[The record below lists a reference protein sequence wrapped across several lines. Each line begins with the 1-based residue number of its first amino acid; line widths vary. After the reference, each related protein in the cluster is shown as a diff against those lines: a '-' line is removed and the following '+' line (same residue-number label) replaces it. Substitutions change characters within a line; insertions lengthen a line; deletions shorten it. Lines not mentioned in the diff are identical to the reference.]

1 MKTLDKYLDIAN
13 KITDLVGEY
22 ALKNFGGRKVTFH
35 KAGLEYSVDEDKK
48 ANDLY
53 EKFLKKE
60 TPEVA
65 LYTEEGEK
73 NLDQDLVWTID
84 PIDGTSNYSLG
95 IPFFNT
101 QICLL
106 KNKEPVVV
114 VIFVPVL
121 GQKFWAVKGQG
132 AFFNGQKIK
141 VTDKKDLEK
150 SIFGISGGNTRE
162 DREWMGKN
170 LKELLHYFRSPRV
183 LSSTGVEMSYTASG
197 IIDLF
202 LSKGGATW
210 DYAPGAL
217 LIREAGGVVLN
228 LEGRQWKI
236 EDRGLIAS
244 NEALIKQIL
253 ELL

>member
-1 MKTLDKYLDIAN
+1 MKSLDEYLDIAN
-13 KITDLVGEY
+13 KITDLVGEF
-22 ALKNFGGRKVTFH
+22 ALKNFGERKVTFH
-35 KAGLEYSVDEDKK
+35 KKGLEYSVDEDKK

-53 EKFLKKE
+53 EQFLKKE

-65 LYTEEGEK
+65 LFTEEGEK
-73 NLDQDLVWTID
+73 NLTGELVWTVD
-84 PIDGTSNYSLG
+84 PIDGTSNYSVG

-101 QICLL
+101 QICLI
-106 KNKEPVVV
+106 KNQQPVVA
-114 VIFVPVL
+114 VIFVPAL
-121 GQKFWAVKGQG
+121 GQKFWAVKNQG
-132 AFFNGQKIK
+132 AFFNGQKI
-141 VTDKKDLEK
+141 TISDQQD
-150 SIFGISGGNTRE
+150 ITQATFGVGGGNTRE
-162 DREWMGKN
+162 EKLWVGETLEK
-170 LKELLHYFRSPRV
+170 LLHYFRSPRV

-202 LSKGGATW
+202 LSKGGAAW

-228 LEGRQWKI
+228 LEGREWEI

-244 NEALIKQIL
+244 NEVLAKQVL